1 MRLGLC
7 SVLAITLSVGVAP
20 IAKAQQDH
28 GVSTEWFISANGT
41 DTLGCDLYV
50 PHESIH
56 PGWGVVFLHGG
67 GFFTGSRD
75 GAASQAYC
83 AALAERG
90 IAVMSIDYRLRQVGQ
105 GFHCDISIPD
115 KRDAIRWAAE
125 DLMAAVE
132 AFGAR
137 FPAGVIAAGSS
148 AGAEAVLD
156 AVYALPQSSLKAAIS
171 LAGGVEPPQVWRD
184 TPVLAVHGTCDA
196 LVPYCIDLHHYCPA
210 TSVGALLLAGGGGL
224 ATEGANV
231 ELYAIQYAGHEL
243 STSMLTDPFFIERSV
258 DFINS
263 VVTRTFES
271 NSTTI
276 PLYRPC
282 NLSQHPDPSCQ

>member
-1 MRLGLC
+1 MTR
-7 SVLAITLSVGVAP
+7 VLTAGRQEPQSG
-20 IAKAQQDH
+20 
-28 GVSTEWFISANGT
+28 
-41 DTLGCDLYV
+41 DTR
-50 PHESIH
+50 S
-56 PGWGVVFLHGG
+56 GVVFLHGG

-75 GAASQAYC
+75 GVASQAYC
-83 AALAERG
+83 AALAARG
-90 IAVMSIDYRLRQVGQ
+90 IPVMSIDYRLRQVGQ

-115 KRDAIRWAAE
+115 KREAIRWAAE

-137 FPAGVIAAGSS
+137 FPAGIIAAGSS

-156 AVYALPQSSLKAAIS
+156 AVYALPQSTLKAAIS
-171 LAGGVEPPQVWRD
+171 LAGGVEPPLVWRD

-231 ELYAIQYAGHEL
+231 ELYAVQYAGHEL

-271 NSTTI
+271 NSTII

-282 NLSQHPDPSCQ
+282 SLSQHPDPSCQ

>member
-1 MRLGLC
+1 
-7 SVLAITLSVGVAP
+7 
-20 IAKAQQDH
+20 
-28 GVSTEWFISANGT
+28 
-41 DTLGCDLYV
+41 
-50 PHESIH
+50 
-56 PGWGVVFLHGG
+56 
-67 GFFTGSRD
+67 
-75 GAASQAYC
+75 
-83 AALAERG
+83 
-90 IAVMSIDYRLRQVGQ
+90 MSIDYRLRQVGQ

-125 DLMAAVE
+125 DLMAAVD

-171 LAGGVEPPQVWRD
+171 LAGGVELPQVWRD

-210 TSVGALLLAGGGGL
+210 ESAGALLLAGGGGL
-224 ATEGANV
+224 AMEGANV

-282 NLSQHPDPSCQ
+282 NLSQHPSPSCQ